1 VSTEQP
7 TTFTTAKVEKEP
19 PTTPMKTTSARLQN
33 RTEKKEQKEKKEKS
47 AEILAHERM
56 IDEKLAVYIKAL
68 ETNDAATAREEF
80 NNYLKL
86 NLFVPP
92 IYLGKGI
99 QMFVKNE
106 AWSEGATFLQGGN
119 AHSNDNQRPYF
130 KSLWVRAHSQ
140 LGTEAV
146 FLVMLGT
153 SSFPAGTRYMEHQ
166 LKSSFLAGNELVL
179 A

>member
-92 IYLGKGI
+92 KYLGKGI
-99 QMFVKNE
+99 HMFVKNE
-106 AWSEGATFLQGGN
+106 A
-119 AHSNDNQRPYF
+119 
-130 KSLWVRAHSQ
+130 LWVRAHSQ
-140 LGTEAV
+140 LGRYRGCIFSHAV
-146 FLVMLGT
+146 
-153 SSFPAGTRYMEHQ
+153 Y
-166 LKSSFLAGNELVL
+166 ELVPSWHEVYGTPTEKFVPSWERVRTRMTKNT
-179 A
+179 ASG